1 MPPAMVDAHTPREA
15 VMKIDN
21 TCNPYR
27 LLPSRPKPDAT
38 APEFKEIFHRTVTES
53 ALLRAPGEAGNA
65 ELMEKSRLLLD
76 VLDDYGHR
84 LADPGTSLKELS
96 PLVQQVE
103 HAASRLESCLP
114 PEDKSELAGF
124 VRNARI
130 AAKVA
135 VMKYQRGD
143 FV

>member
-65 ELMEKSRLLLD
+65 ELMEKSRLLL
-76 VLDDYGHR
+76 
-84 LADPGTSLKELS
+84 E
-96 PLVQQVE
+96 
-103 HAASRLESCLP
+103 SRLP

>member
-1 MPPAMVDAHTPREA
+1 MAEAYNPREA
-15 VMKIDN
+15 AMKINN
-21 TCNPYR
+21 TCNPYH
-27 LLPSRPKPDAT
+27 LLPSRPKSDAT
-38 APEFKEIFHRTVTES
+38 APGFKEIFHRTVTETAS
-53 ALLRAPGEAGNA
+53 PRAPGEVGNA

-76 VLDDYGHR
+76 ALDDYGHQLTDR
-84 LADPGTSLKELS
+84 GTSLRELS
-96 PLVQQVE
+96 PLVQRVE
-103 HAASRLESCLP
+103 HAANRLESRLP